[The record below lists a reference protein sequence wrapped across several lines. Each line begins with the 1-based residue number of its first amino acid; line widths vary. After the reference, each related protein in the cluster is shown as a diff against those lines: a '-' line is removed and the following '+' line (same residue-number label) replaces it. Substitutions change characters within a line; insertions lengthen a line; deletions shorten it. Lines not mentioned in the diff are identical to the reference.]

1 MLETCTSPPKVNI
14 PSRDLS
20 SDKDVFSSPC
30 QENRRQT
37 TVNYPQSSK
46 AIIERTCKLRT
57 YSLRPISQS
66 TPGPTRDV
74 DLSENAT
81 DDTLSLS
88 PISFCPISPK
98 TNNILKKNQ
107 KKMKSNII
115 NSGRRLL
122 DDEEKKGDLLSKSP
136 DGDINSDVKKT
147 VKQSARLSTDT
158 VEGSN
163 DMKLQ
168 NDKNSLE
175 AEKRKEKDK
184 KSKHNNDDSIG
195 LEVSIEANKTELEIR
210 ELEENL
216 KRRVKV

>member
-1 MLETCTSPPKVNI
+1 
-14 PSRDLS
+14 
-20 SDKDVFSSPC
+20 
-30 QENRRQT
+30 
-37 TVNYPQSSK
+37 
-46 AIIERTCKLRT
+46 
-57 YSLRPISQS
+57 
-66 TPGPTRDV
+66 
-74 DLSENAT
+74 
-81 DDTLSLS
+81 
-88 PISFCPISPK
+88 
-98 TNNILKKNQ
+98 
-107 KKMKSNII
+107 MKSNII

-122 DDEEKKGDLLSKSP
+122 DDEERKGDVLSKSRE
-136 DGDINSDVKKT
+136 GDINSDVKKT

-168 NDKNSLE
+168 NDKNSSE
-175 AEKRKEKDK
+175 AEKRKEKNK